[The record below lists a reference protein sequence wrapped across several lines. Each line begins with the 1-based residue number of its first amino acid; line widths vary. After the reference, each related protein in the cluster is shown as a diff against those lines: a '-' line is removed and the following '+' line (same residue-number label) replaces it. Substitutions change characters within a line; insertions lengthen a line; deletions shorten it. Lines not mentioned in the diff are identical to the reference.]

1 MTLATRL
8 VDQPLLPPAYAT
20 PTRPDGVR
28 PTEAV
33 KHLVR
38 SQVMALL
45 EASPAYQQLEADRRT
60 RMAEDLVKIGS
71 YSAEL
76 MREIFQRSAQLGQTP
91 AVLRQAIV
99 SDPEPP
105 ARSLAG
111 RPAPPPPPA
120 AEEFAPR
127 AANNVARITQQ
138 TLNAIAFPTFVAD
151 LIKGTFQAI
160 VDASIRQMEAY
171 GALLSNVAKTVDQFM
186 SDNITDNQ
194 ARDWLVQRYP
204 GHLQL
209 DTSGEAPAVK
219 VRETDRTAP
228 NFRADLSLKDDV
240 DLNDDA
246 VEETLVPAARR
257 KLAESRHSM
266 LATMVIMGINRIVIT
281 SGRIRAQMGFR
292 INASDTAQA
301 HTATEF
307 DEENE
312 TSTGFGGGIGALFGG
327 PNASFR
333 NTLTYVSSTKKD
345 SADELDVSANLTG
358 EVDLRFKSDYFPME
372 RFADPNM
379 IALIQGNT
387 PNPSANAPVS
397 GSNKAPEP
405 GR

>member
-1 MTLATRL
+1 MTTALPGTGNP
-8 VDQPLLPPAYAT
+8 VLPPPFAT
-20 PTRPDGVR
+20 PTSPDGLR

-33 KHLVR
+33 QHLVR

-45 EASPAYQQLEADRRT
+45 ESSPAYHQLEAERRT
-60 RMAEDLVKIGS
+60 QMAEDLVKIGS

-76 MREIFQRSAQLGQTP
+76 MRDIFLRSQQLGQTP
-91 AVLRQAIV
+91 AVLTQAIV
-99 SDPEPP
+99 PGSPAE

-111 RPAPPPPPA
+111 KTPPPPPDTSDQ
-120 AEEFAPR
+120 FSPR
-127 AANNVARITQQ
+127 AAGNVARITQQ

-186 SDNITDNQ
+186 GDNITDNQ

-209 DTSGEAPAVK
+209 DTSGDAPAVK
-219 VRETDRTAP
+219 VKETDRTAP
-228 NFRADLSLKDDV
+228 NFKGDLNLKDDV
-240 DLNDDA
+240 DLSDDA

-292 INASDTAQA
+292 INAQDTGEA
-301 HTATEF
+301 HTASEF

-312 TSTGFGGGIGALFGG
+312 SSTGFGGGIGAFFGG
-327 PNASFR
+327 PSASFK

-372 RFADPNM
+372 QFADPNM
-379 IALIQGNT
+379 IAMIQGNT
-387 PNPSANAPVS
+387 PNPSANTPVS

-405 GR
+405 AH